1 MQDGDWLEA
10 GPWAEELWGQVDL
23 GDQRRTKRVVRLAAQ
38 LAAQPGE
45 HLPQQCG
52 TWAELKAAYRLLNNP
67 ALTPTQ
73 LSQPVWQHTL
83 DRAREACSPILFIQD
98 GSELN
103 FTHHP
108 KTKGLG
114 YGGNPRQRSLMLH
127 TMLCVQPQGQRQHL
141 QVLGV
146 AAQQSWLRTE
156 QRGQEPRHQRYE
168 RWNENDLWGE
178 LLTQSGSPPQQTQWV
193 CVSDRGSDDYGYF
206 LEAQRMNWHL
216 LARMARTRRAV
227 VNGQAVSLFD
237 ALRAQPSVAEVALHL
252 RGRQGQAAQI
262 LMLQISFTPVTLQA
276 PKNGPHRHA
285 AALSMWAVRAWSKDT
300 KHEWLLLSTVPV
312 LTVADALE
320 RVNWYAHRWVIEEYH
335 KALKTGCQ
343 FEARQ
348 LETAEGLQR
357 LLSLLSPLAA
367 RLLALRS
374 LSRRGGDELATAHLP
389 SELVQL
395 VIRKLNVPA
404 TPETWTVR
412 DFWRGVAQLGG
423 FIGRQRDGEPGWQTL
438 WRGWL
443 RVLDMAWAADIS
455 PSSTASKGCG

>member
-10 GPWAEELWGQVDL
+10 GEWAEELWGQAEL

-38 LAAQPGE
+38 LAAQPGQ

-52 TWAELKAAYRLLNNP
+52 NWADLKAAYRLLNHP
-67 ALTPTQ
+67 ALTPAQ
-73 LSQPVWQHTL
+73 LSRPVWQTTL
-83 DRAREACSPILFIQD
+83 TRARQAHGPVLFIQD

-114 YGGNPRQRSLMLH
+114 YGGNPQQRSLLLH
-127 TMLCVQPQGQRQHL
+127 SMLCIQPQGERQHL

-146 AAQQSWLRTE
+146 AAQRAWIRTE
-156 QRGQEPRHQRYE
+156 LRGKEQRKERYE
-168 RWNENDLWGE
+168 RWNENDVWGD
-178 LLTQSGSPPQQTQWV
+178 LLALSGPPPEQTHWV

-206 LEAQRMNWHL
+206 LEAQRLGWHL
-216 LARMARTRRAV
+216 LARAARTRRV
-227 VNGQAVSLFD
+227 EVDGQAASLFP
-237 ALRAQPSVAEVALHL
+237 AVRAQPSVAQVALHL
-252 RGRQGQAAQI
+252 RGREGQAAQT
-262 LMLQISFTPVTLQA
+262 LTLNVSFTPVTLQA
-276 PKNGPHRHA
+276 PKNGPHREA
-285 AALSMWAVRAWSKDT
+285 QPLAMWAVRAWSASS
-300 KHEWLLLSTVPV
+300 KHEWILLSTVPV
-312 LTVADALE
+312 LSVVDALE

-348 LETAEGLQR
+348 LESADGLQR
-357 LLSLLSPLAA
+357 LLSLLSPVAA

-374 LSRRGGDELATAHLP
+374 LSRTAGDELATAHLP
-389 SELVQL
+389 LALVRL
-395 VIRKLNVPA
+395 VVRKGGRST
-404 TPETWTVR
+404 TPEAWTLR

-423 FIGRQRDGEPGWQTL
+423 FLGRKHDGEPGWQTL

-443 RVLDMAWAADIS
+443 RVLDMAWAAEIDVNDAA
-455 PSSTASKGCG
+455 PSICG